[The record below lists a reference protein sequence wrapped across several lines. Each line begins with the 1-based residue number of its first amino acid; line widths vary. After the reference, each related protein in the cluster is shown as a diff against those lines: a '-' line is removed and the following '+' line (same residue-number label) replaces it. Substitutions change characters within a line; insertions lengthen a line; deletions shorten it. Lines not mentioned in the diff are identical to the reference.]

1 MHTFTNV
8 VTSLFPRYIGA
19 TAKYCDQC
27 VCLSVCLSAGV
38 SQKPQA
44 IFTAILRMLR
54 VTVARSCSDG
64 NAICYLLSSFVDGV
78 IFHITVRMG
87 SIKDDEFILLSS
99 LGGVTGMKYA
109 ISDCILL
116 SPCGYEI
123 MYK

>member
-1 MHTFTNV
+1 MLLLRSSPGILV
-8 VTSLFPRYIGA
+8 RLRSIVISVS
-19 TAKYCDQC
+19 
-27 VCLSVCLSAGV
+27 VCLSVCPLAYLKNH
-38 SQKPQA
+38 KPF
-44 IFTAILRMLR
+44 FTAILRMLR